1 MQSVSMLSQRESYVA
16 SKWVKFL
23 WWLSTAEKE
32 LLVDCVIDRNR
43 YAIIGMSVLGTW
55 LFATLAWMYFF
66 STVVSNVFAIVFLG
80 LFMGALILSID
91 RALIKGINKLNKQ
104 RLLPILFR
112 GLLAVTIGTFMAQP
126 ALLYLFDKEIHL
138 QVSLDNEA
146 KKKAKRAQQD
156 SLFATTKSE
165 LFNNKVVLQKQLA
178 DRYKEVS
185 DAREGF
191 ITETDGTGGSKKIG
205 LEAIAK
211 AKKLNYEKLDADYQK
226 LAAQITPQ
234 IKSIDSSLSNIEN
247 NIKQEQKNFEQLL
260 NDGFF
265 TRIEALN
272 NLIKNNTALLLRYW
286 LLVIILVLIELMP
299 VIAKTLLP
307 SGTYEAKLMAREAM
321 EKTIV
326 EDNMAKEQ
334 ALKQQYNQLAFEQD
348 SDFMKSFFEEAKQSR
363 QAKAAAIINQW
374 QQNENQSFDDLWQA
388 AKDNLFSKQEH

>member
-1 MQSVSMLSQRESYVA
+1 
-16 SKWVKFL
+16 
-23 WWLSTAEKE
+23 
-32 LLVDCVIDRNR
+32 
-43 YAIIGMSVLGTW
+43 MSVLGTW